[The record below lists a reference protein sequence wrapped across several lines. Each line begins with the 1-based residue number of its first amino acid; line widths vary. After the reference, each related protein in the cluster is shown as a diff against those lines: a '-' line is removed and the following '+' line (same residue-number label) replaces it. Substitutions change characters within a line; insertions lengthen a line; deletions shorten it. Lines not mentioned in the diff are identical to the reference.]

1 MGWFEAPNYWLS
13 RFVLERLLGLVYL
26 AAFLVAA
33 NQFPALLGERGLLPV
48 PRFLRHAGWKQ
59 APSLFQL
66 HYSDRF
72 LRVLAWGG
80 AVVAAALVVGLPQRG
95 PLLVTVAAWAVLWVL
110 YVSIVNVGQIFYG
123 FGWESLLC
131 EAGFLAIFLGNA
143 RTAPPTLVLWL
154 FRWLV
159 FRLEFGAGL
168 IKMRGDSCWRD
179 LTCLNYHHETQ
190 PMPGPFSW
198 WFHRLP
204 PRLHKVEVAANH
216 VTQLV
221 IPFLLFAP
229 QPVASIA
236 GVVVIVTQA
245 WLVASGNFS
254 WLNVLTMTAA
264 FAALDDRVLD
274 PLLPVHV
281 PVQHAGNPGFQVVV
295 GTVAVMVV
303 VMSWWPVRNLVSR
316 RQVMNTS
323 FNQLHLV
330 NAYGAFGSITR
341 RREEIVIEGTADGEL
356 TPDTK
361 WQAYEFKGKPGD
373 PLRRPPQIA
382 PYHLRLDWLMW
393 FLALSPSYGRG
404 WFEPF
409 LERLLEGDRATLRLL
424 RTNPFPDRPP
434 VYVRARLWHYR
445 FTTRAERKTNG
456 AWWARTELG
465 YLVRPVRLP
474 PAVSVPLDGGRAEP
488 SAGMRQHGGRGAR
501 STAR

>member
-95 PLLVTVAAWAVLWVL
+95 PLLVTMAAWAVLWVL

-190 PMPGPFSW
+190 PMPNPASR
-198 WFHRLP
+198 WFHLLP
-204 PRLHKVEVAANH
+204 PRLHTVETLANH
-216 VTQLV
+216 ATQLV
-221 IPFLLFAP
+221 LIWGVLLP
-229 QPVASIA
+229 QPGATVAAGAVIA
-236 GVVVIVTQA
+236 TQGY
-245 WLVASGNFS
+245 LILSGNFS
-254 WLNVLTMTAA
+254 WLNWLTLVLATSVV
-264 FAALDDRVLD
+264 DGRVWSAV
-274 PLLPVHV
+274 LP
-281 PVQHAGNPGFQVVV
+281 
-295 GTVAVMVV
+295 
-303 VMSWWPVRNLVSR
+303 
-316 RQVMNTS
+316 
-323 FNQLHLV
+323 
-330 NAYGAFGSITR
+330 FGPPAT
-341 RREEIVIEGTADGEL
+341 
-356 TPDTK
+356 
-361 WQAYEFKGKPGD
+361 QA
-373 PLRRPPQIA
+373 
-382 PYHLRLDWLMW
+382 
-393 FLALSPSYGRG
+393 SPA
-404 WFEPF
+404 WFEGV
-409 LERLLEGDRATLRLL
+409 LAG
-424 RTNPFPDRPP
+424 RT
-434 VYVRARLWHYR
+434 
-445 FTTRAERKTNG
+445 
-456 AWWARTELG
+456 
-465 YLVRPVRLP
+465 
-474 PAVSVPLDGGRAEP
+474 
-488 SAGMRQHGGRGAR
+488 
-501 STAR
+501 